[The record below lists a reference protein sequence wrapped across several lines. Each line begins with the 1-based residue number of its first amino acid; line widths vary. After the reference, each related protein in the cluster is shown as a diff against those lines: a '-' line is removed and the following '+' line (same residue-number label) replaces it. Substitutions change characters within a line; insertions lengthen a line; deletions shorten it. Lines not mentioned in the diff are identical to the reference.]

1 MSLLPG
7 VQGPSGYSTG
17 RGEWKNLC
25 QRRRHSRF
33 QQGISGTPAFQ
44 IVVMDTRVSSGRLVH
59 WNGREIGVHNMSH
72 WPVALCHVAVLPRI
86 DSISIFAAGCD
97 AAQRDGSMCRIVN
110 LALLTHIT
118 YSTPILLVTC
128 YNVAKTQEY
137 CIGVMH
143 VQGFN
148 QGAIKGGGGRL
159 TDHLPHIHFQRLYY
173 ASHLPK
179 YVYTFL

>member
-59 WNGREIGVHNMSH
+59 WNGREIGFHKY
-72 WPVALCHVAVLPRI
+72 VALPRRAVPRRR
-86 DSISIFAAGCD
+86 AAEDRLNFYLRG
-97 AAQRDGSMCRIVN
+97 RMRRGSARRVN
-110 LALLTHIT
+110 APYCEPSFIYTHHLLN
-118 YSTPILLVTC
+118 S
-128 YNVAKTQEY
+128 
-137 CIGVMH
+137 
-143 VQGFN
+143 
-148 QGAIKGGGGRL
+148 
-159 TDHLPHIHFQRLYY
+159 
-173 ASHLPK
+173 
-179 YVYTFL
+179 YTFGHLL